1 MQPKTK
7 TRSHRFA
14 LAFPFDELRTGFD
27 TALSRLL
34 SPNGCMDAA
43 ENKNPFALICAGVSL
58 RRAQD
63 WLRYGAIAPAQFERL
78 YGCSRKQEIR
88 SD

>member
-34 SPNGCMDAA
+34 SSNGCMDVA
-43 ENKNPFALICAGVSL
+43 ENKKSV
-58 RRAQD
+58 RT
-63 WLRYGAIAPAQFERL
+63 E
-78 YGCSRKQEIR
+78 
-88 SD
+88 